1 MAKGETYEQ
10 FIEKFRSKPASHV
23 MTTDDCYTPREVYE
37 ALLGWAEQRYGLQ
50 DTVVVRPFYPGGD
63 YEHHDYPDG
72 CIVIDNPPFGIYRK
86 VVRFYLKRGIRFVLF
101 APTKT
106 MTVTDAEVCYIVTG
120 VTITY
125 ENGAEIETSFITNME
140 PDTRILTSS
149 TLREALCRANRSSEA
164 YRAKHKASQGQPGG
178 GRFEEIQ
185 AKEPHVTRIARTHRP
200 PWHRHSH
207 PCAGREV
214 RRPFIAQ
221 AV

>member
-10 FIEKFRSKPASHV
+10 FIEKFRSKPASNV

-72 CIVIDNPPFGIYRK
+72 CIVIDNPPFSIYRK
-86 VVRFYLKRGIRFVLF
+86 VVRFYLKRGIRFILF

-178 GRFEEIQ
+178 
-185 AKEPHVTRIARTHRP
+185 
-200 PWHRHSH
+200 
-207 PCAGREV
+207 
-214 RRPFIAQ
+214 
-221 AV
+221 